1 MIPATAKWAGV
12 TQVAYAYIPL
22 QELRAHA
29 EGLVKIWVHGK
40 DSAGNWGTPQMVALT
55 LDITPPTITLIS
67 ATGTTGNANIQVTA
81 NDPLSGGVHSNIV
94 AAEWFVGTDP
104 GYGAGNAVTGFAQST
119 FVSFNFPVTGQL
131 AGASVHVRVMDLAGN
146 WSTDAIQVIP

>member
-1 MIPATAKWAGV
+1 MPKWPV
-12 TQVAYAYIPL
+12 Q
-22 QELRAHA
+22 
-29 EGLVKIWVHGK
+29 
-40 DSAGNWGTPQMVALT
+40 LT
-55 LDITPPTITLIS
+55 LDKTSPVIT
-67 ATGTTGNANIQVTA
+67 ATTGGGITALATVQVTA
-81 NDPLSGGVHSNIV
+81 NDPTHGGVSSNIV